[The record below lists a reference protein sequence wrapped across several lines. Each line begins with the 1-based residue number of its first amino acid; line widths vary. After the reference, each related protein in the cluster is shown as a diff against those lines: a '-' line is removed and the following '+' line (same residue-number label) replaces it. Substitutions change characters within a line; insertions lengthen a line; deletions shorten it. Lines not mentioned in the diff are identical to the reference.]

1 MIVAIGQQKGGVGK
15 STLTIALGV
24 EAHVRGLRT
33 LLVDADEQATVRTWA
48 ALAAEDGQA
57 TPAVEAAGARELG
70 GLLARS
76 EDLDL
81 VVIDLPPRSDAI
93 ARAALMAADLLLM
106 PSSGDP
112 ADVWS
117 IAATLR
123 LLEAARELRPGLRA
137 AMVLARTRPGTVI
150 ARQAREVL
158 ELDGVPVLRAS
169 LSLRVTYPESQ
180 AAGLGPTTYAPQSEA
195 ADETRRLLTEV
206 LKLGGSPH
214 GNPKARRSSPR
225 R

>member
-1 MIVAIGQQKGGVGK
+1 
-15 STLTIALGV
+15 
-24 EAHVRGLRT
+24 
-33 LLVDADEQATVRTWA
+33 
-48 ALAAEDGQA
+48 
-57 TPAVEAAGARELG
+57 
-70 GLLARS
+70 
-76 EDLDL
+76 
-81 VVIDLPPRSDAI
+81 
-93 ARAALMAADLLLM
+93 
-106 PSSGDP
+106 
-112 ADVWS
+112 
-117 IAATLR
+117 
-123 LLEAARELRPGLRA
+123 
-137 AMVLARTRPGTVI
+137 VLARTRPGTVI